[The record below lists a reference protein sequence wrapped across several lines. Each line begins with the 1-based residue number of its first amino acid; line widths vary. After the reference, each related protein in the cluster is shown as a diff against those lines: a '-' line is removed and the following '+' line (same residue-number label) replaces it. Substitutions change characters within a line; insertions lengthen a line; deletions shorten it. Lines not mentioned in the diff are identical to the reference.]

1 MERRRAATA
10 ICGRGCQTTPISS
23 WRWRRGPARPSTTW
37 ASLVTVSTGEVAFQG
52 SNGDLWITG
61 SHGTGDAH
69 LKMMPGTSPSIDD
82 GGEVALQGKNGD
94 LWIWKLGSSAVDLG
108 LGMMAGTSP
117 SISRDPGS
125 IPVNVI
131 AGGPGNDRLN
141 GTVRDDLM
149 FGGRGNDV
157 IHGRAGN
164 EVIYGGPG
172 NDRIDGGPGN
182 DRIDGGP
189 GNDRIVDHQAPR
201 SCSRK
206 QGSTG
211 STWPMAAATIGCGAP
226 PARPT
231 TSLPTGVIRSRAA
244 AGANGRPSAKSPSG
258 SPAANANTVR
268 PTQRAHSTK
277 SSAVTKRASYG
288 WASPALATLSLQI
301 RRHEEQKPDRQTRC
315 GDLQKSR

>member
-1 MERRRAATA
+1 
-10 ICGRGCQTTPISS
+10 
-23 WRWRRGPARPSTTW
+23 
-37 ASLVTVSTGEVAFQG
+37 
-52 SNGDLWITG
+52 
-61 SHGTGDAH
+61 
-69 LKMMPGTSPSIDD
+69 MMPGTSPSIDD
-82 GGEVALQGKNGD
+82 GGEVAFQGKNGD

-189 GNDRIVDHQAPR
+189 GNDRIVDHRGATVVLPQAGINRVDVADGRGNDRVRCAPR
-201 SCSRK
+201 LDQPHRCR
-206 QGSTG
+206 
-211 STWPMAAATIGCGAP
+211 
-226 PARPT
+226 PA
-231 TSLPTGVIRSRAA
+231 
-244 AGANGRPSAKSPSG
+244 
-258 SPAANANTVR
+258 
-268 PTQRAHSTK
+268 
-277 SSAVTKRASYG
+277 
-288 WASPALATLSLQI
+288 
-301 RRHEEQKPDRQTRC
+301 
-315 GDLQKSR
+315 